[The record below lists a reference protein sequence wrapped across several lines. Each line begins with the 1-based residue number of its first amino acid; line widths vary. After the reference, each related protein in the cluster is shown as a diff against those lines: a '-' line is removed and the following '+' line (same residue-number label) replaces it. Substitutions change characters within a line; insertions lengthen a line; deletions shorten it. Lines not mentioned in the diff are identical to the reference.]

1 MLDLFN
7 LACLLSAHV
16 MVTAAGKIPYHT
28 ELSQMK

>member
-1 MLDLFN
+1 